1 MTISI
6 AMGELVEKVRELG
19 VGDFFDGMDYDEII
33 EMGLYYYG
41 KHIEENLEDIMEDM
55 EIDSESDEVDKSGG
69 DYTTCSTCPNRITY
83 EDFGVNGGQCYECNP
98 DLIEETDY
106 LEEDDE

>member
-1 MTISI
+1 
-6 AMGELVEKVRELG
+6 
-19 VGDFFDGMDYDEII
+19 
-33 EMGLYYYG
+33 
-41 KHIEENLEDIMEDM
+41 MEDM